1 MMDRFVYI
9 TDSHFMKNNIKSR
22 TDDYPKALFKKLKW
36 VFKYCKKKKIKNIIH
51 GGDLL
56 DNPYVSDYI
65 AGKIARLFDRAGVQL
80 YYTIGNHDITGKN
93 PETYVNGK
101 LHMFESYKWFHFI
114 GRGVTEF
121 NNCIL
126 HGVDYNKEDED
137 SVDFNIPIGT
147 EDKYE
152 DKVKIIVIH
161 HMITGDKNSLIIK
174 GRRRL
179 ISYTDITTNADI
191 VLCGHYHPGLK
202 IKKTLQLERP
212 ITFANPGSFGRTD
225 SWASEHGCGPAL
237 IDVKIKKGKIPI
249 LKFVVIPH
257 EKNVFKPT
265 KEDKYNVNDLVNS
278 SKFVEMLN
286 KFKASGVGTDEIETI
301 LDALMAD
308 TDSLPFELDE
318 DIREFILNKI
328 KAVKDASHKR

>member
-1 MMDRFVYI
+1 MDRFVFI

-65 AGKIARLFDRAGVQL
+65 AGKIARMFDQADIQL
-80 YYTIGNHDITGKN
+80 WYVIGNHDITGKN

-114 GRGVTEF
+114 GDGVTEF
-121 NNCIL
+121 DNCVL
-126 HGVDYNKEDED
+126 HGVDYNKEDEETL
-137 SVDFNIPIGT
+137 DFDVPLESADQYKDMT
-147 EDKYE
+147 
-152 DKVKIIVIH
+152 KIIVIH
-161 HMITGDKNSLIIK
+161 HMITGDKNSLIVK

-179 ISYTDITTNADI
+179 ISYTEVTTNANI

-202 IKKTLQLERP
+202 IKKHLQLERE

-225 SWASEHGCGPAL
+225 SWASEHGYGPAL
-237 IDVKIKKGKIPI
+237 IDIKIKKGKKPI
-249 LKFVVIPH
+249 LKYVVIPH
-257 EKNVFKPT
+257 EKNVFKEV
-265 KEDKYNVNDLVNS
+265 KENKYDVNELVNS
-278 SKFVEMLN
+278 SKFIETLN
-286 KFKASGVGTDEIETI
+286 KFKESGIANDEVSTMLE
-301 LDALMAD
+301 ALMED
-308 TDSLPFELDE
+308 TESLPFELDGE
-318 DIREFILNKI
+318 ICDFILDKIEEVKNGKNK
-328 KAVKDASHKR
+328 